1 MRTRFVLALALAGG
15 TALAL
20 PLNGC
25 KSRNS
30 GFYVGHSY
38 QDRIPASSGSLADL
52 KRTRA
57 GAQAKPQPAAKPQT
71 IWLLVAHDAA
81 GKPQAVYVWR
91 SSGDADL
98 DAKAQ
103 QMVHTKWKFP
113 AGRTNTVIVSIEPKK
128 VR

>member
-15 TALAL
+15 AALAL
-20 PLNGC
+20 LFNGC
-25 KSRNS
+25 KSRDS

-38 QDRIPASSGSLADL
+38 QDKIPPSSGSLADL
-52 KRTRA
+52 KRTR
-57 GAQAKPQPAAKPQT
+57 GGTQAKPPPPAKPQT

-81 GKPQAVYVWR
+81 GKPQAVFVWQG
-91 SSGDADL
+91 SGDTAL

-103 QMVHTKWKFP
+103 QMVYTKWKFP

>member
-15 TALAL
+15 AALAL
-20 PLNGC
+20 LFNGC
-25 KSRNS
+25 KSRES
-30 GFYVGHSY
+30 GFYTGHTY
-38 QDRIPASSGSLADL
+38 QDKIPSSGSLADL

-57 GAQAKPQPAAKPQT
+57 GAQSKPPPPAKPQT

-81 GKPQAVYVWR
+81 GKPLAVFVR
-91 SSGDADL
+91 QSSGDADL

-103 QMVHTKWKFP
+103 QMVYTKWKFP
-113 AGRTNTVIVSIEPKK
+113 AGRTNTVIVSIDPKK